1 MSYRLGRAALCV
13 GLVLALPAPA
23 NAGRWTDVS
32 DIGRD
37 VLIGAALG
45 VPAIQGD
52 WDGDLQAGASILA
65 GGGIS
70 YGLKHAFPEER
81 PDHSDRRSF
90 PSGHSAESFA
100 AAASLENRYGWK
112 AGLPAFA
119 LATLVATARVEA
131 RKHHWYD
138 CAAGA
143 AIGTILGACLLLGKV
158 VIGDWITVLIGL
170 ASLTALFCWKVS
182 NPLLMATS
190 AAIGLFAFPL
200 VHPTWVLVR

>member
-1 MSYRLGRAALCV
+1 MACRLGQAALCV
-13 GLVLALPAPA
+13 ALVLALPAPA
-23 NAGRWTDVS
+23 NAGRWTDLS

-45 VPAIQGD
+45 VPAVQGD

-65 GGGIS
+65 GGGIN

-138 CAAGA
+138 CVAGA
-143 AIGTILGACLLLGKV
+143 AIGTGSGFLLTRRRDDRVRLTPW
-158 VIGDWITVLIGL
+158 GDAGGGGI
-170 ASLTALFCWKVS
+170 ALVAQF
-182 NPLLMATS
+182 
-190 AAIGLFAFPL
+190 
-200 VHPTWVLVR
+200 